1 MNEGK
6 DHYVYVVGYDNII
19 EKRMIVTGDQVGDLQ
34 VVLEGLTIDELV
46 VTGGAHKTYPGGKV
60 VLAETKKADA
70 AAEESLEK

>member
-1 MNEGK
+1 
-6 DHYVYVVGYDNII
+6 
-19 EKRMIVTGDQVGDLQ
+19 MIVTGDQVGDLQ
-34 VVLEGLTIDELV
+34 VFLEGLTIDELV